1 MVFNSLEYSQDIFIK
16 DLIVP
21 SSLIW
26 DALSGTLA
34 RAVKKIPSGL
44 EFILDESKLNGIF
57 RTSQSKNILIIS
69 HSSYRSIYEAL
80 SDLSKYTFINDG
92 RRIYPRYGQIEDGNS
107 IFIPYSRFPKKPVF
121 YSFVKEF
128 FVNRLSDKHLL
139 RNEIGMESKRK
150 EVEYIGNFIF

>member
-34 RAVKKIPSGL
+34 RGVKNFPVGL
-44 EFILDESKLNGIF
+44 EFILEESKLNGVVI
-57 RTSQSKNILIIS
+57 TSKSKSILIIS
-69 HSSYRSIYEAL
+69 HSRYRSIYSAL
-80 SDLSKYTFINDG
+80 SDLSRFTFINDG
-92 RRIYPRYGQIEDGNS
+92 RRIYARYGQIENGNS
-107 IFIPYSRFPKKPVF
+107 IFIPHSRFPLKPVF

-128 FVNRLSDKHLL
+128 FVNRLTDKHLL
-139 RNEIGMESKRK
+139 KKEIGMESKRK